1 MNGAIT
7 TFEKASGYRY
17 RIEVSPDEV
26 HWKTLADRTAAN
38 TTAATDYTH
47 TDTPVAGRFVRLTVT
62 GSSWNGGS
70 IYDFQVYG
78 TPRTVTDHTAPTAPG
93 QPTVK
98 PLLPGLVDVSW
109 PAATDDTGVTSY
121 VVYQDGKRIAV
132 TDATTLR
139 VPGLTAD
146 TSYSFTVVARDEA
159 LNASTPSKAA
169 VVTTPADDDLALNRT
184 ATASSESDGHAP
196 ANAVDGD
203 LSTRWAQGL
212 GLPDPS
218 WLQVDLGKDTAVSAG
233 HHHLRADE
241 RLQVPPGVL
250 DRRPELVDVRGPHR
264 REHHRAD
271 RLRLRRHPRHR
282 ALSAPDRHRFQR
294 QRRQRLRAP
303 GVRRLLSNVAAEHV
317 ASEHVTSEP
326 KPFSLQKT
334 KARMKIT
341 HVEVHRI
348 DVPAA
353 SPPFRWRDGLSGSAP
368 AGDGAVL
375 RIGTDEGVE
384 GVAVFARPGAHSTL
398 RDLVDR
404 VFRAELLG
412 ADPFQ
417 REWLWHRVWEL
428 DRIHEL
434 PLPTLGLIDIAL
446 WDLAGRYHG
455 EPVWR
460 LLGGF
465 RDAIPA
471 YASTSTFSSTA
482 EFLDVA
488 DQCLALGYRGIK
500 LHAWGDARRDADLCL
515 ALRAHVGPDVP

>member
-1 MNGAIT
+1 
-7 TFEKASGYRY
+7 
-17 RIEVSPDEV
+17 
-26 HWKTLADRTAAN
+26 
-38 TTAATDYTH
+38 
-47 TDTPVAGRFVRLTVT
+47 
-62 GSSWNGGS
+62 
-70 IYDFQVYG
+70 
-78 TPRTVTDHTAPTAPG
+78 
-93 QPTVK
+93 
-98 PLLPGLVDVSW
+98 
-109 PAATDDTGVTSY
+109 
-121 VVYQDGKRIAV
+121 
-132 TDATTLR
+132 
-139 VPGLTAD
+139 
-146 TSYSFTVVARDEA
+146 
-159 LNASTPSKAA
+159 
-169 VVTTPADDDLALNRT
+169 
-184 ATASSESDGHAP
+184 
-196 ANAVDGD
+196 
-203 LSTRWAQGL
+203 
-212 GLPDPS
+212 
-218 WLQVDLGKDTAVSAG
+218 
-233 HHHLRADE
+233 
-241 RLQVPPGVL
+241 
-250 DRRPELVDVRGPHR
+250 
-264 REHHRAD
+264 
-271 RLRLRRHPRHR
+271 
-282 ALSAPDRHRFQR
+282 
-294 QRRQRLRAP
+294 
-303 GVRRLLSNVAAEHV
+303 
-317 ASEHVTSEP
+317 
-326 KPFSLQKT
+326 
-334 KARMKIT
+334 MKIT

-446 WDLAGRYHG
+446 WDLVSRYHG

-515 ALRAHVGPDVP
+515 ALRAHVGPDVPLMYDGSAGFDLPDAIRLGRALSDADYLWYEEPIREFSISAYQRLAETVDVPLLVAETSDGAHMNAADFIRSGAATFGVRA